1 MPVSSPP
8 PVIARLPRLRR
19 VEAPK
24 AFQLTVRD
32 VAIVNV
38 VARFRFLSS
47 VQIARSV
54 GGSHQQILR
63 RLRLLFDHAYLDRP
77 AAQLLQLAHVLDT
90 GNQPLIY
97 GLGRAG
103 ARLMADQG
111 ETDVGKLD
119 WTTKNARATG
129 LFLAHTIETAEAM
142 IAFDAACA
150 THPEVSLIDHHALI
164 PFMPEATR
172 KARDPFRC
180 RVSISLP
187 HQREPLTLAVIPD
200 RLFSFRFAND
210 TRLNFAL
217 ELDRGTMD
225 IASRT
230 LVGKSSIRRKL
241 IGYHQ
246 AWLQKRHTERWGFQ
260 SFRVLLLTPSEKRL
274 ENMIAEQQAVVGG
287 EGTNLLLFS
296 TPSRIA
302 EKGALGPAW
311 TSGKGQT
318 VALCGEH

>member
-8 PVIARLPRLRR
+8 PATPRLPRLRR

-24 AFQLTVRD
+24 SFQLTARD
-32 VAIVNV
+32 VAIVLA

-47 VQIARSV
+47 VQIARCV

-77 AAQLLQLAHVLDT
+77 AAQLLQLTHVLDT

-103 ARLMADQG
+103 AHLIADHGDTQS
-111 ETDVGKLD
+111 DKLD
-119 WTTKNARATG
+119 WTTKNTRATA

-142 IAFDAACA
+142 IAFDGACTA
-150 THPEVSLIDHHALI
+150 HGDLTLIDHHALV

-172 KARDPFRC
+172 KSRDPFRC

-187 HQREPLTLAVIPD
+187 TQRTPLTIAVIPD
-200 RLFSFRFAND
+200 RLFSLRFANE
-210 TRLNFAL
+210 TRINFAL

-230 LVGKSSIRRKL
+230 LIGKSSIRRKL

-260 SFRVLLLTPSEKRL
+260 SFRVLMLTPSEKRL
-274 ENMIAEQQAVVGG
+274 DNMLAEQQAIVGG
-287 EGTNLLLFS
+287 DGSALFLFS
-296 TPSRIA
+296 TPERIA
-302 EKGALGPAW
+302 SAGALGPAW
-311 TSGKGQT
+311 VSGKGT
-318 VALCGEH
+318 NVALASQ

>member
-1 MPVSSPP
+1 MPVTSPP
-8 PVIARLPRLRR
+8 PSIARLPRLRR

-24 AFQLTVRD
+24 PFQLPARD
-32 VAIVNV
+32 VAIVHA

-47 VQIARSV
+47 VQIARCV

-77 AAQLLQLAHVLDT
+77 AAQLLQLTHVLET

-103 ARLMADQG
+103 ARLMADHGDTQA
-111 ETDVGKLD
+111 DKLD
-119 WTTKNARATG
+119 WTTKNTPATA
-129 LFLAHTIETAEAM
+129 LFLAHTIETADAM
-142 IAFDAACA
+142 IAFDSACKMNA
-150 THPEVSLIDHHALI
+150 DVALIDHHALI

-187 HQREPLTLAVIPD
+187 HQREALMLSVIPD
-200 RLFSFRFAND
+200 RLFSLRFAND
-210 TRLNFAL
+210 TRFNFAL

-260 SFRVLLLTPSEKRL
+260 SFRVLMLTPSEKRL
-274 ENMIAEQQAVVGG
+274 QNMLAEQQTVVGG
-287 EGTNLLLFS
+287 KGSNLFLFS
-296 TPSRIA
+296 TPDRVASL
-302 EKGALGPAW
+302 GALGPAW
-311 TSGKGQT
+311 VSGKGAA
-318 VALCGEH
+318 VVLAP